1 MEQSTQGW
9 EVMRD
14 REFLVLKLD
23 RLLEEYL
30 RTLDA
35 YQQAQQQLTKHLSSV
50 SILSRFTFLWVADLI
65 FRVSCLWRRQIS
77 LTIRTHDMDKTTMMK
92 GCRRPARCE

>member
-1 MEQSTQGW
+1 MASEEVTKDAQEGQG
-9 EVMRD
+9 VVD
-14 REFLVLKLD
+14 GEFLMLRLD

-50 SILSRFTFLWVADLI
+50 SGSG
-65 FRVSCLWRRQIS
+65 SIS
-77 LTIRTHDMDKTTMMK
+77 YCVCVLM
-92 GCRRPARCE
+92 

>member
-1 MEQSTQGW
+1 MANEEVPKAAQGW
-9 EVMRD
+9 QGAVD
-14 REFLVLKLD
+14 GEFLVLRLD

-50 SILSRFTFLWVADLI
+50 SV
-65 FRVSCLWRRQIS
+65 
-77 LTIRTHDMDKTTMMK
+77 
-92 GCRRPARCE
+92 